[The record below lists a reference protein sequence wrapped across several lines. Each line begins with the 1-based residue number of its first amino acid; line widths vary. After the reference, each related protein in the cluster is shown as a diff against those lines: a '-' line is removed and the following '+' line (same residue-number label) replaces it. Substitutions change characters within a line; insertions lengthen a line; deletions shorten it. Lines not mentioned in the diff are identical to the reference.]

1 MGHIERKQRDR
12 EKVRDNIMKAAIK
25 IANVEGW
32 QSVTIRKIADSIE
45 YTPPIVYEHFENKED
60 LFKEL
65 VLFGFSILHGLADK
79 SQNENMSPNEKLV
92 NISLA
97 YWDFAFAYKELFQLM
112 FSLERLNPN
121 EEAMQRGIKLYHIFK
136 EISGKNEKE
145 AVALILNWMCLVQG
159 TISVFMHFEG
169 TENLSYLET
178 EDTRELFVDFINRF
192 ISSITTNVNP
202 K

>member
-97 YWDFAFAYKELFQLM
+97 YWDFAFAYKEFILM
-112 FSLERLNPN
+112 
-121 EEAMQRGIKLYHIFK
+121 G
-136 EISGKNEKE
+136 
-145 AVALILNWMCLVQG
+145 
-159 TISVFMHFEG
+159 
-169 TENLSYLET
+169 
-178 EDTRELFVDFINRF
+178 RF
-192 ISSITTNVNP
+192 
-202 K
+202 